1 MSIAMELGSNVL
13 VGRLVV
19 LGSAENEA
27 ATEGERL
34 GSGAGLDQGLKLFAV
49 LFGEDD
55 G

>member
-1 MSIAMELGSNVL
+1 MEFGSEVL

-27 ATEGERL
+27 TAEGERL
-34 GSGAGLDQGLKLFAV
+34 GSGAGQDQGLKLFAV